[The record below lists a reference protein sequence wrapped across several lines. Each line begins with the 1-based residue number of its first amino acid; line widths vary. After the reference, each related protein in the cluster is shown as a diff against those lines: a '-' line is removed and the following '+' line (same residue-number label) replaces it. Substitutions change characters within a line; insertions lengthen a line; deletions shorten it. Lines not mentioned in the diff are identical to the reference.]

1 MHLWLINNK
10 NKTVTFLSY
19 LLFFFFA
26 FFLYLNP
33 KLAEGARL
41 FSDLPGFLAPGGGS
55 VPPHVIVT
63 NLRPD
68 IVIINESLREVV
80 IFELTCPWDSNID
93 RSHAYKED
101 KYAPL
106 VADISHAYT
115 TYLFYIEISVRGQ
128 VSGVNKKRLKSYV
141 YRSCVDPKPIYKSLV
156 EICSKIALLSSYSIF
171 TARNEPTWESPSLL
185 INH

>member
-1 MHLWLINNK
+1 MITLI
-10 NKTVTFLSY
+10 
-19 LLFFFFA
+19 
-26 FFLYLNP
+26 NP

-68 IVIINESLREVV
+68 IVIVNESKREIV
-80 IFELTCPWDSNID
+80 IFELTCPWDGNID
-93 RSHAYKED
+93 CSHAFKED

-106 VADISHAYT
+106 VADLSQAYK
-115 TYLFYIEISVRGQ
+115 TYLFSIEVSVRGQ
-128 VSGVNKKRLKSYV
+128 VSGENKKRLKAFV
-141 YRSCVDPKPIYKSLV
+141 YRSCNDPGPLFKSLV
-156 EICSKIALLSSYSIF
+156 QACSKIALLSSYSIF

-185 INH
+185 ITH

>member
-1 MHLWLINNK
+1 MALNQGRYTWRHNSILSNVISLIR
-10 NKTVTFLSY
+10 
-19 LLFFFFA
+19 
-26 FFLYLNP
+26 P
-33 KLAEGARL
+33 KLAEGAQL

-68 IVIINESLREVV
+68 IVIVNESLREIV
-80 IFELTCPWDSNID
+80 IFELTCPWDSNIN
-93 RSHAYKED
+93 RSHTFKED

-106 VADISHAYT
+106 VADISRVYK
-115 TYLFYIEISVRGQ
+115 TYLFSIEISVRGQ
-128 VSGVNKKRLKSYV
+128 VSGENKKRLKAFV
-141 YRSCVDPKPIYKSLV
+141 YRSCVDPKPIFKSLV
-156 EICSKIALLSSYSIF
+156 QICSKIALLSSYSIF